1 MNTLCLVLLA
11 CLSYRSFCS
20 HAAEQVR
27 HISTNETLNAQK
39 DYYPNLLQL
48 AIEKST
54 AKYGPAQRQIVDTP
68 MEEQRQ
74 FVSLKNN
81 VLDVMWTMTSIERE
95 QEALPIRIPLLK
107 GLIGYRVLVIRK
119 NEQQEFAAIKH
130 LEQLKK
136 LTAVQG
142 FGWADVEILQK
153 NGFKL
158 DVSSW
163 HTSILKS
170 LDAGYY
176 DYFPRSVLEAWV
188 ELKDNQYDELMVDE
202 HHLIVYPTAIYFF
215 VDKNNS
221 QLAERLEYGLKQA
234 IADGSFEQHFKQY
247 PQHVDALLKIESQ
260 QRQHYYISNPTLP
273 EATPL
278 QDKSLWFQFKS

>member
-1 MNTLCLVLLA
+1 MNTLYLVLLA
-11 CLSYRSFCS
+11 CLSYSSFSS
-20 HAAEQVR
+20 HAAEQIR
-27 HISTNETLNAQK
+27 HIGTKEALSAQK
-39 DYYPNLLQL
+39 YYYPSLLQL

-54 AKYGPAQRQIVDTP
+54 AKYGPAQRQIVDIP

-119 NEQQEFAAIKH
+119 NQQQEFAAIKH

-153 NGFKL
+153 NGFKV

-163 HTSILKS
+163 HTSIFKS
-170 LDAGYY
+170 LAAGYY
-176 DYFPRSVLEAWV
+176 DYFPRSVLEAWS
-188 ELKDNQYDELMVDE
+188 ELEQYQLGGLVVDE

-215 VDKNNS
+215 VNKNNS

-247 PQHVDALLKIESQ
+247 PQHMDALLKIESQ
-260 QRQHYYISNPTLP
+260 QRQHYLISNPTLP

>member
-1 MNTLCLVLLA
+1 LNTLCAVLLA
-11 CLSYRSFCS
+11 CLSYSSFSS
-20 HAAEQVR
+20 HAAEQIR
-27 HISTNETLNAQK
+27 HIGTNETLSVQK
-39 DYYPNLLQL
+39 YYYPSLLQI

-54 AKYGPAQRQIVDTP
+54 AKYGPAQRQIVDIP

-95 QEALPIRIPLLK
+95 QDALPIRIPLLK

-119 NEQQEFAAIKH
+119 NQQQEFAAFKH
-130 LEQLKK
+130 LEQLKQR
-136 LTAVQG
+136 TAVQG

-153 NGFKL
+153 NGFKVE
-158 DVSSW
+158 VSSW
-163 HTSILKS
+163 HTSIFKS

-176 DYFPRSVLEAWV
+176 DYFPRSVLEAWS
-188 ELKDNQYDELMVDE
+188 ELEQYQFGGLMVDE

-215 VDKNNS
+215 VNKNNS

-247 PQHVDALLKIESQ
+247 PQHMDALLKIESQ
-260 QRQHYYISNPTLP
+260 QRQHHLISNPTLP

>member
-11 CLSYRSFCS
+11 WLSYCSFCS
-20 HAAEQVR
+20 YAAEQIR
-27 HISTNETLNAQK
+27 HIGTNETFNVQQ
-39 DYYPNLLQL
+39 DYYPSLLQL

-54 AKYGPAQRQIVDTP
+54 TQYGPTQRQIVDIP

-81 VLDVMWTMTSIERE
+81 MLDVMWSMTSIERE

-107 GLIGYRVLVIRK
+107 GLIGYRVLIIRK
-119 NEQQEFAAIKH
+119 NQQEKFAAITQ

-142 FGWADVEILQK
+142 FGWADVEILQQ
-153 NGFKL
+153 NGFKV

-163 HTSILKS
+163 RTSIFKS

-176 DYFPRSVLEAWV
+176 DYFPRSILEAWS
-188 ELKDNQYDELMVDE
+188 ELADNQFDELMVDE

-215 VDKNNS
+215 VKKNNS
-221 QLAERLEYGLKQA
+221 QLAERLEFGLKQA

-247 PQHVDALLKIESQ
+247 PQHVDALLKINSQ
-260 QRQHYYISNPTLP
+260 HRQHHYISNPTLP